1 MYLFKKEFKLGHRLR
16 KYVKV
21 TYYDCKNQTI
31 IVFISDM
38 VPQVFSSTTVV
49 LAENVTM
56 KNYVSCFHLDG

>member
-31 IVFISDM
+31 MFISDM
-38 VPQVFSSTTVV
+38 VPQVFSLTTVV

>member
-1 MYLFKKEFKLGHRLR
+1 MYLFKKELKLGHRLR

-31 IVFISDM
+31 VFISDM
-38 VPQVFSSTTVV
+38 VSQVFSSTTVV

-56 KNYVSCFHLDG
+56 KNMFPVFI

>member
-31 IVFISDM
+31 VFISDM
-38 VPQVFSSTTVV
+38 VSQVFSSATVV

-56 KNYVSCFHLDG
+56 KNMFPVFI

>member
-31 IVFISDM
+31 VFISDM
-38 VPQVFSSTTVV
+38 VSQVFSSTTVV
-49 LAENVTM
+49 LEENVTM
-56 KNYVSCFHLDG
+56 KNMFPVFI

>member
-31 IVFISDM
+31 VFISDM
-38 VPQVFSSTTVV
+38 VP
-49 LAENVTM
+49 
-56 KNYVSCFHLDG
+56 

>member
-1 MYLFKKEFKLGHRLR
+1 MYLFKKEFKLGYRLR

-31 IVFISDM
+31 MFISDM
-38 VPQVFSSTTVV
+38 VSQVFSLTTVV